1 MLLPGKHCWIPYIG
15 GDFMTVSAND
25 MPFFI
30 TPVYGILLHGSSVM
44 PIGLY
49 HMYKASAAQ
58 LTRLHYSENS
68 IKLIKSRLTL
78 LVEHG
83 YIQFDERPTAQYRS
97 PYYYMLDN
105 RGIDYMKSLGIA
117 VNSSYRSS
125 KRIGQSYLHLLHH
138 SGVNDILI
146 AAAILKRQ
154 VSGYS
159 LDHFAMER
167 ELAGE
172 PFHTLWR
179 GKRYSTTPDLFLN
192 LSQTL
197 PDGRQRCTPIL
208 VEHDQGTEQEEV
220 IRRKIYAYS
229 NMIASGW
236 YKQRFGVNSITIAF
250 TTFEGEQRRDEL
262 RKWAQQELCSQD
274 RLLTKSFLFSTQ
286 QQPPDPKH
294 MWLNSCWYTPYTD
307 DKPVA
312 ILVGA

>member
-1 MLLPGKHCWIPYIG
+1 
-15 GDFMTVSAND
+15 MTVSAND
-25 MPFFI
+25 KPFFI
-30 TPVYGILLHGSSVM
+30 TPVYGILLHGSPVI

-68 IKLIKSRLTL
+68 VKLIKSRLSL
-78 LVEHG
+78 LAEYG
-83 YIQFDERPTAQYRS
+83 YIQFDERPTAQYRT
-97 PYYYMLDN
+97 PYYYMLGN
-105 RGIDYMKSLGIA
+105 KGIEYMKSLGVA
-117 VNSSYRSS
+117 VSSPYRPGKESE
-125 KRIGQSYLHLLHH
+125 QSYLHLLHH

-208 VEHDQGTEQEEV
+208 IEHDQGTEQEEM
-220 IRRKIYAYS
+220 IRSKIHAYS
-229 NMIASGW
+229 DMIASGW
-236 YKQRFGVNSITIAF
+236 YKSHYWVNSITIAF
-250 TTFEGEQRRDEL
+250 TTFEGERRRDEL
-262 RKWAQQELCSQD
+262 RAWTRQELHSQN
-274 RLLTKSFLFSTQ
+274 KSLATNFLFTTQ

-294 MWLNSCWYTPYTD
+294 MWLNPCWYTPFMD
-307 DKPVA
+307 AKPVA
-312 ILVGA
+312 ILAGE